1 MDPTQEPREARAAG
15 WTFQQRTVV
24 ATLALGPEEAQVER
38 VGPDDLLVQYRVRNP
53 RNVAID
59 RAYVVADDDWEL
71 GRVGQRPRARR

>member
-15 WTFQQRTVV
+15 WTFQRTVV
-24 ATLALGPEEAQVER
+24 ATLSLGPAETRVER
-38 VGPDDLLVQYRVRNP
+38 VGPDDLVIQYRVRNP

-71 GRVGQRPRARR
+71 GRVGQRPHARR